1 MGRVVSTQSTWGHI
15 RIFKMKFGI
24 VLLML
29 FAAASALR
37 LPARKI
43 ISFDDCPGTINVAP
57 VKKSLSFNAKK
68 CPDPVPAQ
76 KMEKSPNKNSL
87 MPSKIVNFRML
98 HTFLFYFDYFDHFLN
113 KLH

>member
-24 VLLML
+24 VLFML

-57 VKKSLSFNAKK
+57 VKKSLSFNAEK
-68 CPDPVPAQ
+68 CLDPVPAP
-76 KMEKSPNKNSL
+76 KMEKVTKEQFL
-87 MPSKIVNFRML
+87 AAIKIVNFRMSNL
-98 HTFLFYFDYFDHFLN
+98 LIREINNQH
-113 KLH
+113 

>member
-15 RIFKMKFGI
+15 RIFEMKFGL
-24 VLLML
+24 VLFML

-57 VKKSLSFNAKK
+57 VKKSLSFNAKN
-68 CPDPVPAQ
+68 AWTQFQLQ
-76 KMEKSPNKNSL
+76 KWKKSPKNNSL
-87 MPSKIVNFRML
+87 LPSKIVNFRMSNL
-98 HTFLFYFDYFDHFLN
+98 LIREINNQH
-113 KLH
+113 